1 MVNGFRLAA
10 FADEA
15 SSNFDEQIKAMER
28 NGVDMLEVRGVDGE
42 NVAKISSVK
51 AKEIKRKLDDAGLSV
66 WSVGSPV
73 GKTKIQDDFSFEA
86 EQFKRVLETAYIT
99 QAKCIRLF
107 SFYGTDGKSEY
118 RDEVFERLSRY
129 VEMAKGS
136 DIVLCH
142 ENEKGIYGDIG
153 SRCLEIHRAIPE
165 IKAVFDPANFI
176 QSGQETLSAWEMLR
190 PFVYY
195 FHIKDCAENGSIV
208 PAGHGV
214 GKLPQLISDYKGL
227 ASNVLTVEPH
237 LTKFVGLAA
246 LESDGKSEVGGLLFK
261 NNDEAFDC
269 AVDSL
274 KSIIV
279 KIDGGV

>member
-107 SFYGTDGKSEY
+107 SFY
-118 RDEVFERLSRY
+118 
-129 VEMAKGS
+129 

-142 ENEKGIYGDIG
+142 ENEKGIYGDVA

-176 QSGQETLSAWEMLR
+176 QSGQETLSAW
-190 PFVYY
+190 
-195 FHIKDCAENGSIV
+195 
-208 PAGHGV
+208 
-214 GKLPQLISDYKGL
+214 
-227 ASNVLTVEPH
+227 
-237 LTKFVGLAA
+237 
-246 LESDGKSEVGGLLFK
+246 
-261 NNDEAFDC
+261 
-269 AVDSL
+269 
-274 KSIIV
+274 
-279 KIDGGV
+279 